1 MHKIYISSKDTNA
14 RLQEIDLNDIKSND
28 DCNDI
33 IYINKNKTITGMLL
47 GVIICIILLLMLII
61 YFIISRRN

>member
-33 IYINKNKTITGMLL
+33 IYINKIKQNRVSWVLVERLQNHQPVYI
-47 GVIICIILLLMLII
+47 
-61 YFIISRRN
+61 RN